1 MFLELF
7 DVCGWTN
14 PHVEADNE
22 LVGHHVELSGE
33 TALHVGQVDCGEVT
47 IAFCIHLE
55 LDLAFREVSRDFS
68 IPDLIFLGI
77 AITL

>member
-47 IAFCIHLE
+47 QVGGWVSLKTLLLNLPTFE
-55 LDLAFREVSRDFS
+55 SRDFRKVY
-68 IPDLIFLGI
+68 LVN
-77 AITL
+77 